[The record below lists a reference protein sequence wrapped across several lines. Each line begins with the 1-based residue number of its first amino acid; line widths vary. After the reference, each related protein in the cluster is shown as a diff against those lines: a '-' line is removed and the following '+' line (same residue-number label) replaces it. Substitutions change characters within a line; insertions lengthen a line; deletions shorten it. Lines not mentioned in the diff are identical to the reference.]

1 MHLKMSSTKCLPF
14 CPGGYELIH
23 HETHTMSQFADLA
36 ALAPSQTH
44 PGSLWDPL
52 GHMHTTSIVAQH
64 ALTQTYQVESQVI
77 NSCRLNYKFVEQRN
91 VLCKITQ
98 HPQLVVCE

>member
-1 MHLKMSSTKCLPF
+1 MDLKMTSAKWRPF
-14 CPGGYELIH
+14 FPGGDELIH

-36 ALAPSQTH
+36 ALAPSQPH
-44 PGSLWDPL
+44 PGSLWDPYS
-52 GHMHTTSIVAQH
+52 HMHTTSIVAQH

-77 NSCRLNYKFVEQRN
+77 KSCRLNYKFVEQRN